1 MDRGSG
7 QAEMKIVER
16 ASTWLVAH
24 AARAWGLVV
33 IAAVLAVS
41 WGTLRGI
48 HIHDVRAMLRSLD
61 GRWLAAAAALTIAN
75 VAIMGL
81 YDVLAF
87 RETRTPA
94 LQRWRFGAVAF
105 CWSNFL
111 TLGPLAGPAIR
122 LWLYRDTTTEASE
135 LHAGILS
142 VAIAFVSGLAGWTLA
157 AFAASRVGAGPAA
170 LAAVA
175 FALVAA
181 AVWIAGT
188 IARRFERFA
197 GDATAVWILAL
208 VGWADWLLAMAA
220 FASCIYATGARTPAI

>member
-7 QAEMKIVER
+7 QAAMKIVER

-24 AARAWGLVV
+24 AARVWGLVV

-122 LWLYRDTTTEASE
+122 LWLYRDAVDE
-135 LHAGILS
+135 LSALHGGIVS
-142 VAIAFVSGLAGWTLA
+142 IVIAFVSGLAGWTLA
-157 AFAASRVGAGPAA
+157 ALVVARTGAGT
-170 LAAVA
+170 AVLSA
-175 FALVAA
+175 ISLTLVAVAA
-181 AVWIAGT
+181 AAASAIA
-188 IARRFERFA
+188 
-197 GDATAVWILAL
+197 
-208 VGWADWLLAMAA
+208 
-220 FASCIYATGARTPAI
+220 